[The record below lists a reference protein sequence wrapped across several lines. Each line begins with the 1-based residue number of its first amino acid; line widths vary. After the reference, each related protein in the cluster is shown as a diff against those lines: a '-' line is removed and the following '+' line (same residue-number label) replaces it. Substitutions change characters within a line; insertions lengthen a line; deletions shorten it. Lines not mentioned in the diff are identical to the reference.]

1 MQSNI
6 QSSSQGSMQ
15 AASVESNLVVV
26 ENVVVARKVICENL
40 FMPAAA
46 ESNKAVVPQP
56 IKLPSFYHLIQIG
69 SWYDEIALSL
79 TPLYFGAS
87 GIGLGN
93 FYNTSTTTA
102 NAIKFQVP
110 YEVTG
115 VYINI
120 SFAIIPGTD
129 PGAVLVA
136 LYNTAG
142 NLLPTDFN
150 DMTLDTT
157 SEPTI
162 YGKRLECTL
171 TTPLAANEPFLIGL
185 SQVLENLNNA
195 ALFVFAVTAKVNIYL

>member
-6 QSSSQGSMQ
+6 QSSRQGSLQ

-40 FMPAAA
+40 FMPAVA
-46 ESNKAVVPQP
+46 ESDKAVVPQP
-56 IKLPSFYHLIQIG
+56 MKLPSFYHLLQIG
-69 SWYDEIALSL
+69 SWYEEIALSL
-79 TPLYFGAS
+79 TPLYFGGGDTTS
-87 GIGLGN
+87 PMFN
-93 FYNTSTTTA
+93 FSSTTA
-102 NAIKFQVP
+102 NALKFQVP

-115 VYINI
+115 VYLNI
-120 SFAIIPGTD
+120 SFAIIPSYD

-136 LYNTAG
+136 LYDTAG

-150 DMTLDTT
+150 DMTFDTT

-185 SQVLENLNNA
+185 SQVVENLNNA
-195 ALFVFAVTAKVNIYL
+195 ALLVFAMSAKINIYL